1 MSNPDMYVNVNRQ
14 RMDTGASG
22 AKGPVGMKGIMY
34 AGAGGVEAGPRV
46 CQGQGTRQRGD
57 EEVKSA
63 EVPIPPSLIVLTG
76 HSKPF
81 PPTSQQRTR
90 TRLNRST
97 NMTAPIVVRNPTPL
111 GSQ

>member
-46 CQGQGTRQRGD
+46 SGAGDKTERG
-57 EEVKSA
+57 
-63 EVPIPPSLIVLTG
+63 
-76 HSKPF
+76 
-81 PPTSQQRTR
+81 
-90 TRLNRST
+90 
-97 NMTAPIVVRNPTPL
+97 
-111 GSQ
+111 